1 MASTIQIK
9 RNTATGQTPQS
20 LVSGELAVNVFDRKL
35 YVGNNAS
42 GVTGLLGEDFK
53 ITTQASAGS
62 IAHLKLFNV
71 PYGNTRGTVSNT
83 IALVGDDAITV
94 ARAANGAITFALDND
109 FGQSFPTDSGTATP
123 TNHALAIAG
132 GNGINTSGTGAT
144 VTVTLAP
151 TITSSHTF
159 DNDIVFNG
167 AAAGANDLVWDKSA
181 NALEFADNNKATF
194 GTGAD
199 LAIYHDGSN
208 SYIDDAS
215 GTGSLIVK
223 TNQFTVR
230 NAAGDENL
238 IAGTADGAVQ
248 ISHNNSTKIA
258 TTSTGVTITG
268 VTVDDGATHA
278 GDVTFVGATS
288 GRDAVWDTSDNA
300 FEFADNAR
308 AKFGTGGDLE
318 ILHDSNN
325 SSINHLAGGQGDFYI
340 QSDQFY
346 FRTATEGENYIT
358 ATRNGAVTLSNDGA
372 QKLSTLSTGVSI
384 TGNLV
389 PASADGGALGGA
401 SNEWSDLYLAD
412 GSIMY
417 FGNEQDVTLTHI
429 PDNGLRMADNRALY
443 FGNDT
448 DLQLYHDG
456 SNSYINDA
464 GTGSLIVKTSQ
475 WLVRNAAGSENMI
488 AATQA
493 GAVELYYAN
502 SAKLATKTD
511 GVDITG
517 ELQSDTLDVDGNAD
531 ISGTLTVGTNLT
543 VAGNH
548 HIDGNLTVEG
558 ATTYVSSSTVKVDDS
573 MLILAANNA
582 AHTVDAGVYQKYV
595 NSGTK
600 FAGYFFDATDNVF
613 KFFKDT
619 SVEPTTTVNLAGS
632 GYAMA
637 QLDAVI
643 DGGTF

>member
-1 MASTIQIK
+1 M
-9 RNTATGQTPQS
+9 
-20 LVSGELAVNVFDRKL
+20 
-35 YVGNNAS
+35 
-42 GVTGLLGEDFK
+42 
-53 ITTQASAGS
+53 
-62 IAHLKLFNV
+62 
-71 PYGNTRGTVSNT
+71 
-83 IALVGDDAITV
+83 
-94 ARAANGAITFALDND
+94 
-109 FGQSFPTDSGTATP
+109 
-123 TNHALAIAG
+123 
-132 GNGINTSGTGAT
+132 
-144 VTVTLAP
+144 
-151 TITSSHTF
+151 
-159 DNDIVFNG
+159 
-167 AAAGANDLVWDKSA
+167 VWDKSD
-181 NALEFADNNKATF
+181 NALEFADNTKATF

-230 NAAGDENL
+230 NAAGDENM
-238 IAGTADGAVQ
+238 IAGTADGGVQ
-248 ISHNNSTKIA
+248 LSYDNS
-258 TTSTGVTITG
+258 V
-268 VTVDDGATHA
+268 
-278 GDVTFVGATS
+278 
-288 GRDAVWDTSDNA
+288 
-300 FEFADNAR
+300 
-308 AKFGTGGDLE
+308 KFQTLTGGA
-318 ILHDSNN
+318 S
-325 SSINHLAGGQGDFYI
+325 
-340 QSDQFY
+340 
-346 FRTATEGENYIT
+346 
-358 ATRNGAVTLSNDGA
+358 V
-372 QKLSTLSTGVSI
+372 

-389 PASADGGALGGA
+389 PNAADGGALGGA

-412 GSIMY
+412 SATIQ
-417 FGNEQDVTLTHI
+417 FGADQDVQLIHV
-429 PDNGLRMADNRALY
+429 PDSGLRMPDGDKML
-443 FGNDT
+443 FGTGD
-448 DLQLYHDG
+448 DLQIYHDG
-456 SNSYINDA
+456 SHSYINDA
-464 GTGSLIVKTSQ
+464 GTGNLKILGSQ
-475 WLVRNAAGSENMI
+475 IDLLGGTDGAETM
-488 AATQA
+488 ATFVDN
-493 GAVELYYAN
+493 GAVTLYYDN

-595 NSGTK
+595 SSGTK

-619 SVEPTTTVNLAGS
+619 AVEPTTTVNLSGS